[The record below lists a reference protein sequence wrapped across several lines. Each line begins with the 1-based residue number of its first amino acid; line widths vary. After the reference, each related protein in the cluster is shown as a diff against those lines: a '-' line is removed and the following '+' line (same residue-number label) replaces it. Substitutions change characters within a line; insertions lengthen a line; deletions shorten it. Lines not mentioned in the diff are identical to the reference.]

1 MSIKKIFK
9 EQPDNFEFNSENLSN
24 AKKIIKNYPDGKQQ
38 SAVMALLYIAQ
49 RQNNNWIPLVAMK
62 YIAKL
67 LHMSYIKVYEV
78 ATFYDMFYTEPV
90 GRHQLRVCTNISCML
105 RGAGDIMELLQ
116 NKLDVE
122 VGGMT
127 ADGRF
132 TLFEAEC
139 LGACGGAPML
149 VCGDRY
155 FEDLTEEKLDQL
167 LAEMD

>member
-1 MSIKKIFK
+1 MASAHTIAELSSETVDKVAK
-9 EQPDNFEFNSENLSN
+9 EIDKYPEPRAAVKSALRYAQAEHGWVSDSVVRAVAQLLNLEP
-24 AKKIIKNYPDGKQQ
+24 IE
-38 SAVMALLYIAQ
+38 
-49 RQNNNWIPLVAMK
+49 
-62 YIAKL
+62 
-67 LHMSYIKVYEV
+67 VYEV

-105 RGAGDIMELLQ
+105 RGAGDIMEFLQ